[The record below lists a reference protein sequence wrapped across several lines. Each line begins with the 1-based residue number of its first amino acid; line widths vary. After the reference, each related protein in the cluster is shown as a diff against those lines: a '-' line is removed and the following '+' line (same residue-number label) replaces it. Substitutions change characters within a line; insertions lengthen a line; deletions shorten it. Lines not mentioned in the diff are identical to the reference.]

1 VKFTA
6 YKGEGMK
13 FFISY
18 MILLKSVFI
27 ANVYS
32 QDLILLLNG
41 KEIPA
46 LVEKEDSLL
55 IYYTRL
61 SKSKRIEKSSLR
73 EIRKTEMELL
83 SGQTLPYVFS
93 IDSFDHQSPYVY
105 YREVDKP
112 VTIRKEKVFNVRM
125 RNVAP
130 FSPYDDSIKI
140 TEDERVIYYQDTLD
154 RRFELTEY
162 EMRCWS
168 MGRRSARKYYQ
179 SLLSTLGG
187 VFFGFG
193 GGMLN
198 LFVSP
203 LPATIFTAVNGAIRP
218 KIGKTGREDIPYL
231 NEEFF
236 IEGYRMQAVKKKLF
250 NSLMG
255 AVPALIGGI
264 MINYFLIK

>member
-1 VKFTA
+1 MT
-6 YKGEGMK
+6 Y
-13 FFISY
+13 FIGF
-18 MILLKSVFI
+18 MIFLTSVFT

-46 LVEKEDSLL
+46 LVEKEDSFL

-61 SKSKRIEKSSLR
+61 SKAKCMEKSSLK

-83 SGQTLPYVFS
+83 SGQILPYIFS

-105 YREVDKP
+105 YREVNKP
-112 VTIRKEKVFNVRM
+112 VTIRKEKVFNVRT
-125 RNVAP
+125 RSVEP
-130 FSPYDDSIKI
+130 FSPYDDSLKI
-140 TEDERVIYYQDTLD
+140 TEQERVVYYQDTLD
-154 RRFELTEY
+154 RQYELTEY

-179 SLLSTLGG
+179 SPLSTLGG
-187 VFFGFG
+187 ALSGFG

-198 LFVSP
+198 LFVAP
-203 LPATIFTAVNGAIRP
+203 LPASIFTAVNGAIRP
-218 KIGKTGREDIPYL
+218 KVGKTGKEDAPYI

-236 IEGYRMQAVKKKLF
+236 IEGYRMQAGKKKLF
-250 NSLMG
+250 NSLSG
-255 AVPALIGGI
+255 AVPALVGGV

>member
-1 VKFTA
+1 
-6 YKGEGMK
+6 
-13 FFISY
+13 
-18 MILLKSVFI
+18 
-27 ANVYS
+27 
-32 QDLILLLNG
+32 
-41 KEIPA
+41 
-46 LVEKEDSLL
+46 
-55 IYYTRL
+55 
-61 SKSKRIEKSSLR
+61 
-73 EIRKTEMELL
+73 
-83 SGQTLPYVFS
+83 
-93 IDSFDHQSPYVY
+93 
-105 YREVDKP
+105 
-112 VTIRKEKVFNVRM
+112 
-125 RNVAP
+125 
-130 FSPYDDSIKI
+130 
-140 TEDERVIYYQDTLD
+140 
-154 RRFELTEY
+154 
-162 EMRCWS
+162 